1 MSCVKAT
8 RICLLTRGDG
18 RAGAAA
24 LLSKTDKEKP
34 RQKICRG
41 FFQGRYGRGLAT
53 ESNTV
58 SDFVDHVTV
67 QTNV

>member
-1 MSCVKAT
+1 MGGQV
-8 RICLLTRGDG
+8 RLR
-18 RAGAAA
+18 
-24 LLSKTDKEKP
+24 LLSKTDKENP
-34 RQKICRG
+34 PAENLPG
-41 FFQGRYGRGLAT
+41 GFQGRYGRGLAT